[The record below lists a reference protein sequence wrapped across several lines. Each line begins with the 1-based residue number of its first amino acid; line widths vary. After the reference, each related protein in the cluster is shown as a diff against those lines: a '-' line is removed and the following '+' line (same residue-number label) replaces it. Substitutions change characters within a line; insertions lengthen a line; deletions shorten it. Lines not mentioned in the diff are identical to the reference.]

1 MSGGSYASDAG
12 DVTPKV
18 GKAANTT
25 DSVFV
30 AALDSSATEVATQAT
45 VEYYR
50 PFTLLSLSRL
60 SGPKGGGAAG
70 PIEVE
75 VEADHLDETTDGV
88 FCACKGNVRAG

>member
-1 MSGGSYASDAG
+1 MNGGAG
-12 DVTPKV
+12 V
-18 GKAANTT
+18 GVRHVALACT
-25 DSVFV
+25 VFV

-45 VEYYR
+45 GEYYR

-75 VEADHLDETTDGV
+75 VDTHAS
-88 FCACKGNVRAG
+88 